1 MSVSVKLLPS
11 GRTFEVES
19 RETIL
24 QSALRAGIAIEYGC
38 ANRSC
43 DQCKA
48 RVVRRGVP
56 ESSFHEYPLW
66 DIQPPF
72 G

>member
-1 MSVSVKLLPS
+1 MSVSVNLLPS

-38 ANRSC
+38 ANGSC
-43 DQCKA
+43 GQCKT
-48 RVVRRGVP
+48 RVVRREVA
-56 ESSFHEYPLW
+56 ESRFHDYPLW